1 MSQPAGRAPTLQL
14 TPMLRQYLAVKAE
27 HPDAIV
33 LYRMGD
39 FFEMFF
45 DDALKAAPILDV
57 QLTARQRGSDNEAPM
72 CGVPHH
78 ALDVYLAKL
87 LAAGLKVAICDQVED
102 PAKAKGLV
110 RREVVRVVT
119 PGTLSDPDLLDGK
132 EENLLAAIAWDGEA
146 GAGAFLDVST
156 GDFFVRRWANPD
168 EAADDLGLLRP
179 RELLL
184 ATAAMPVAVREWAE
198 RDCACVTP
206 VGAGAGDRLLDPRR
220 AAELLQRHFGT
231 VTLRGFGLQ
240 DGEPAAL
247 AAATAL
253 TYARETQRSDL
264 AHVQTLTVR
273 EVHDRL
279 ILDAATLANLE
290 VFRPAS
296 ATGAGAA
303 AAAGDLGG
311 AGASGRRRATLLGV
325 LDHTAT
331 PPGGRTLREWLRRP
345 LRDPEDIARRH
356 EAVAELADDH
366 PRRGR
371 LRQRLARA
379 GDPDR
384 LLARAVLGTLQPRE
398 AAALRDGLAEAPA
411 ILAEVGLRSAAEPI
425 PALAADRPSPLL
437 AELAAVDPLPGL
449 AAELARVL
457 APSPAAGLEAGG
469 VIADGVDSE
478 LDRDRSLTRDSKRH
492 LLALEARERERTG
505 IASLKVRYNRVFGYY
520 LEVTRANQARVPA
533 DYVRR
538 QTLANAERYVTPEL
552 KELEEQILAAEE
564 RQAALE
570 QELFRRLTTE
580 IAGAARGLHAYAA
593 ALGTIDALAALAEA
607 AARHRYARPRMLPAG
622 GPIVIREGRHPVVE
636 QAGGHDAFVPNDAE
650 LDSESAQIVLLT
662 GPNMGGK
669 STYLRQVA
677 LIVLMAQAGSLVP
690 AESASIGVVDR
701 IFTRVGASD
710 DLARGEST
718 FMVEMI
724 ETANIL
730 RHATEH
736 SLVILDEVGRGTATF
751 DGLSLAWA
759 IVEHLHEHGRPKT
772 LFATHYHEL
781 TELAALLPRVVNRT
795 MAVKEWDER
804 IVFLRRVVPGSAD
817 KSYGL
822 HVARLAG
829 LPPAVVERAAE
840 VLSNLEAQEYDLT
853 GRPRLARGH
862 GGAGDSA
869 AAIPAADG
877 ASAGGALSAAGAP
890 GSPADGA
897 AASAAGDLADPP
909 AVAVEDAAPEPAQLT
924 LFAPPE
930 QVVAALLRDVDLDQ
944 LAPLAALNLLHAL
957 KSRLG

>member
-1 MSQPAGRAPTLQL
+1 MSDPVVRPPTLHL
-14 TPMLRQYLAVKAE
+14 TPMLRQYLAVKAQ

-45 DDALKAAPILDV
+45 DDAVKAAPILEV

-78 ALDVYLAKL
+78 ALDTYLAKL
-87 LAAGLKVAICDQVED
+87 LAAGLKAAICDQVED

-119 PGTLSDPDLLDGK
+119 PGTLSDPGLLDSR
-132 EENLLAAIAWDGEA
+132 EENLLAAVAWSEGRGRREARGPRGEPGA
-146 GAGAFLDVST
+146 AGPGPAGRDAPGERPAIGAGAFLDVST
-156 GDFFVRRWANPD
+156 GDFFVRRWASVE
-168 EAADDLGLLRP
+168 EAADDLALLRP

-184 ATAAMPVAVREWAE
+184 AGGAAPPAAVSEWAE
-198 RDCACVTP
+198 RDCPCVT
-206 VGAGAGDRLLDPRR
+206 ALEGDRLLDPRR

-231 VTLRGFGLQ
+231 GTLRGFGLQ
-240 DGEPAAL
+240 PDEPAVLAAAAAL
-247 AAATAL
+247 A
-253 TYARETQRSDL
+253 YARETQRSEL
-264 AHVQTLTVR
+264 AHVQALAVR
-273 EVHDRL
+273 EVQDRL
-279 ILDAATLANLE
+279 VLDAATLANLE
-290 VFRPAS
+290 VFRPA
-296 ATGAGAA
+296 GAA
-303 AAAGDLGG
+303 AAAATGP
-311 AGASGRRRATLLGV
+311 GRRRVTLLGV

-331 PPGGRTLREWLRRP
+331 PPGGRLLREWLRRP
-345 LRDPEDIARRH
+345 LRDPEAIGRRH
-356 EAVAELADDH
+356 QAVAELAADH
-366 PRRGR
+366 PRRER
-371 LRQRLARA
+371 LRGRLARA
-379 GDPDR
+379 GDPER
-384 LLARAVLGTLQPRE
+384 LLARAVLGTLMPRE

-411 ILAEVGLRSAAEPI
+411 ILAEIAA
-425 PALAADRPSPLL
+425 AAAPLL
-437 AELAAVDPLPGL
+437 GELAAADPLPGL

-457 APSPAAGLEAGG
+457 EPAPAANLDEGG
-469 VIADGVDSE
+469 VIAAGVDPE
-478 LDRDRSLTRDSKRH
+478 LDRYRSLTRDSKRH
-492 LLALEARERERTG
+492 VLALEARERERTG
-505 IASLKVRYNRVFGYY
+505 IASLKARYNRVFGYY
-520 LEVTRANQARVPA
+520 LEVSNANQARVPA
-533 DYVRR
+533 DYIRR
-538 QTLANAERYVTPEL
+538 QTLANAERYVTTEL

-564 RQAALE
+564 RQVALE
-570 QELFRRLTTE
+570 VQHFQGLTATV
-580 IAGAARGLHAYAA
+580 AAAAAGLHALAA
-593 ALGTIDALAALAEA
+593 ALGALDVLASFAEV
-607 AARHRYARPRMLPAG
+607 AARQRYGCPQMLPAG
-622 GPIVIREGRHPVVE
+622 GPIAIREGRHPVVE
-636 QAGGHDAFVPNDAE
+636 QASRDAFVPNDVE
-650 LDSESAQIVLLT
+650 LDAESAQIVLLT

-690 AESASIGVVDR
+690 AESAAIGVVDR

-759 IVEHLHEHGRPKT
+759 IVEHLHEHRRPKT

-829 LPPAVVERAAE
+829 LPPAVIERAAE
-840 VLSNLEAQEYDLT
+840 ILANLESQEYDLA

-862 GGAGDSA
+862 APA
-869 AAIPAADG
+869 AAAD
-877 ASAGGALSAAGAP
+877 
-890 GSPADGA
+890 
-897 AASAAGDLADPP
+897 
-909 AVAVEDAAPEPAQLT
+909 PAQLT

-930 QVVAALLRDVDLDQ
+930 QVVASLLRAVDLDQ
-944 LAPLAALNLLHAL
+944 LSPLAALNLLHSL

>member
-1 MSQPAGRAPTLQL
+1 MSETAGRAPTLHL
-14 TPMLRQYLAVKAE
+14 TPMVRQYLEIKAQ
-27 HPDAIV
+27 HPDAV
-33 LYRMGD
+33 LLYRMGD

-45 DDALKAAPILDV
+45 DDALKAAPILEV
-57 QLTARQRGSDNEAPM
+57 QLTARNRGSDSEAPM
-72 CGVPHH
+72 CGIPHH
-78 ALDVYLAKL
+78 ALDAYLAKL
-87 LAAGLKVAICDQVED
+87 LAAGLRVAICDQVED

-119 PGTLSDPDLLDGK
+119 PGTLSDPGLLDSK
-132 EENLLAAIAWDGEA
+132 EDNLLAAIVWKGERSDPGEPREAGA

-156 GDFFVRRWANPD
+156 GDFFVRRWATAE
-168 EAADDLGLLRP
+168 EAADDLALLRP

-184 ATAAMPVAVREWAE
+184 AAGGDLPPRLREWAE
-198 RDCACVTP
+198 RDCPCVTP
-206 VGAGAGDRLLDPRR
+206 LAGDRLLDPRR
-220 AAELLQRHFGT
+220 AAELLQRHLGAG
-231 VTLRGFGLQ
+231 TLRGFGLQ
-240 DGEPAAL
+240 PDEPAVL
-247 AAATAL
+247 AAASAL
-253 TYARETQRSDL
+253 AYARETQRSEL
-264 AHVQTLTVR
+264 AHVQALTVR

-296 ATGAGAA
+296 AAA
-303 AAAGDLGG
+303 AAAL
-311 AGASGRRRATLLGV
+311 AGPGRRRATLLGV
-325 LDHTAT
+325 LDRTAT
-331 PPGGRTLREWLRRP
+331 PPGARTLREWLRRP
-345 LRDPEDIARRH
+345 LRDPQAIARRH
-356 EAVAELADDH
+356 EAVAELAGDH
-366 PRRGR
+366 PRRER
-371 LRQRLARA
+371 LRDRLARA
-379 GDPDR
+379 GDPER
-384 LLARAVLGTLQPRE
+384 LLARSVLGTLSPRE

-411 ILAEVGLRSAAEPI
+411 ILAELAAAE
-425 PALAADRPSPLL
+425 APLL
-437 AELAAVDPLPGL
+437 AELAAADPLASL

-457 APSPAAGLEAGG
+457 EAVPAATLDEGG
-469 VIADGVDSE
+469 VIATGVDPE
-478 LDRDRSLTRDSKRH
+478 LDRYRSLTRDSKRH
-492 LLALEARERERTG
+492 VLALEARERERTG
-505 IASLKVRYNRVFGYY
+505 IASLKVRYNRVFGYH

-533 DYVRR
+533 DYIRR

-552 KELEEQILAAEE
+552 KDLEEQILAAEE
-564 RQAALE
+564 RQVAIE
-570 QELFRRLTTE
+570 QEHFRRLTATV
-580 IAGAARGLHAYAA
+580 AGHAPGLHALAA
-593 ALGTIDALAALAEA
+593 ALGTLDALAAFAEA
-607 AARHRYARPRMLPAG
+607 AARHRYTRPRMLPAG
-622 GPIVIREGRHPVVE
+622 EAITIREGRHPVVE
-636 QAGGHDAFVPNDAE
+636 QASRDAFVPNDTE
-650 LDSESAQIVLLT
+650 IDSGTSQIVLLT

-690 AESASIGVVDR
+690 ADAAAIGVVDR

-759 IVEHLHEHGRPKT
+759 IVEYLHEHRRPKT

-840 VLSNLEAQEYDLT
+840 VLANLEAQEYDLA
-853 GRPRLARGH
+853 GRPRLARG
-862 GGAGDSA
+862 ST
-869 AAIPAADG
+869 P
-877 ASAGGALSAAGAP
+877 AGGAAA
-890 GSPADGA
+890 D
-897 AASAAGDLADPP
+897 
-909 AVAVEDAAPEPAQLT
+909 PAQLT

-944 LAPLAALNLLHAL
+944 LAPLAALNLLHTL
-957 KSRLG
+957 KSRLS